1 LKRPLLIA
9 NGAFVGFGLVL
20 TITPPDFNQNN
31 LTPTIPIPQNTD
43 KPTTVYYTPKS
54 DPGKPQ
60 SFPSKKPSTAP
71 TSSQSIEPTPISTPT
86 PNNPQPTK
94 QAINGTFLGD
104 SVNVSYGD
112 VQVQLIIKDSNIVD
126 VQIVK
131 YPQSNPTSAKL
142 NQLALVTLRQ
152 ETLAAQ
158 SASISGVSGASYT
171 SYGFYK
177 SLVSALN
184 KSGLIY

>member
-9 NGAFVGFGLVL
+9 NGAFVGLGLVL
-20 TITPPDFNQNN
+20 TITPPDFNQSN
-31 LTPTIPIPQNTD
+31 LTSTIPIPQNTD

-60 SFPSKKPSTAP
+60 SLPSKKPSTAP
-71 TSSQSIEPTPISTPT
+71 TSSQSTEPTPISTPT

-104 SVNVSYGD
+104 SIDVSYGIMQVKIVIQNNQIID
-112 VQVQLIIKDSNIVD
+112 VQAVQ
-126 VQIVK
+126 

-142 NQLALVTLRQ
+142 NQSALVTLRQ

-158 SASISGVSGASYT
+158 SANISGVSGASYT

-184 KSGLIY
+184 KSGLI

>member
-9 NGAFVGFGLVL
+9 NSAFVGLGLVL
-20 TITPPDFNQNN
+20 TITPPDFNKIN
-31 LTPTIPIPQNTD
+31 LTPTIPVPQD

-60 SFPSKKPSTAP
+60 SQPSKKPSTAP
-71 TSSQSIEPTPISTPT
+71 TGSQSNNPTPISTPT

-94 QAINGTFLGD
+94 QTINGTFLGD
-104 SVNVSYGD
+104 SIDVSYGIMQVKIVIQNDQIID
-112 VQVQLIIKDSNIVD
+112 VQAVQ
-126 VQIVK
+126 